1 MKGYAGLL
9 LRLLS
14 RYWLHPSSLGALD
27 LIYIPHN
34 ALLPSFRLPLP
45 VVRETRSNRAA
56 QTNRIGEPKAAAKI
70 LNLAPRIKMITD
82 DDRRR
87 LEAQT
92 TIKRKRKER
101 EEKKKKCKKEDEND
115 EKKMAEEVKN
125 ITTEDI
131 SLIKRCIT

>member
-1 MKGYAGLL
+1 MKGYACLL

-56 QTNRIGEPKAAAKI
+56 HTNRIGEPKAAAKI
-70 LNLAPRIKMITD
+70 LNLAPRIKMITG
-82 DDRRR
+82 
-87 LEAQT
+87 AT

-101 EEKKKKCKKEDEND
+101 EEKKKKRKKEDEND
-115 EKKMAEEVKN
+115 EKKKWAEE
-125 ITTEDI
+125 E
-131 SLIKRCIT
+131 R